1 MSYEGLEAKFGE
13 GHNRRCIDGQ
23 ITGCGKCVGYCQYTV
38 HPGFLTER
46 HRREHQ
52 CMEHGC
58 HYYIAKPERSKPRK
72 EVAPAT
78 RLLSLTSEF
87 CGKLEGLRVLRALEE
102 KNEWVLNYVT
112 LTNEYKL
119 EDIAMLI
126 TQQWGEKVRFRRLDL
141 DYETCAELIF
151 Q

>member
-1 MSYEGLEAKFGE
+1 MSYERLEAKFGE
-13 GHNRRCIDGQ
+13 GHNRRCIDGK
-23 ITGCGKCVGYCQYTV
+23 ITGCGKCVGYCQYKV
-38 HPGFLTER
+38 HPGFLTEK
-46 HRREHQ
+46 HRREHH
-52 CMEHGC
+52 CVEHGC
-58 HYYIAKPERSKPRK
+58 RYYVAKPDRPKVRK
-72 EVAPAT
+72 EIASAS
-78 RLLSLTSEF
+78 RLMALTSKF
-87 CGKLEGLRVLRALEE
+87 CGKLEGLRVMRVLEE